1 MPARSGAELAV
12 PRAGR
17 PRRVRGSRGR
27 CRTGAFWVASCW
39 ASPCLAARSGT
50 GERSYHKKAKPG
62 QGDALTCLRFSRFV
76 PGSSFVNSLLIK
88 ISAWKQLAF
97 WAPGFGAAHRSGH
110 LGAPWRHSW
119 SCRGGCRDT
128 GPSHGS
134 PAVPRSE
141 PVLALWVSP
150 PAWRGNPK
158 SFLFLACGFSGL
170 NVVVASS
177 LRNDHF

>member
-27 CRTGAFWVASCW
+27 CRTGAFWVASCR

-88 ISAWKQLAF
+88 ISLLGSSSLSGHQGLGLPTGLGTWGLLGGI
-97 WAPGFGAAHRSGH
+97 PGAAE
-110 LGAPWRHSW
+110 GAAGTQDPR
-119 SCRGGCRDT
+119 T
-128 GPSHGS
+128 GPQLCPRAS
-134 PAVPRSE
+134 PCWP
-141 PVLALWVSP
+141 
-150 PAWRGNPK
+150 
-158 SFLFLACGFSGL
+158 CGFHRLRGVETPSL
-170 NVVVASS
+170 SSSSPVVSAA
-177 LRNDHF
+177 